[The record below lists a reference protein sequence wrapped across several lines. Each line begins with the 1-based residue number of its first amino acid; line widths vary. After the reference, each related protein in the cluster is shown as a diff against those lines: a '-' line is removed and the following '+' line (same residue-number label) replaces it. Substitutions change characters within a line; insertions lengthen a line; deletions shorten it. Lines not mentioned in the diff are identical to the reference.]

1 MSEKLHGLFQ
11 PPEPPAL
18 ENVQAEQG
26 ILASILLRNA
36 DFDAVAEI
44 LRPEHFSAPY
54 RGEIFRICGDAIRR
68 GRPADAVTLRSAFQA
83 NEAIAAYGPQKA
95 LTEILTGMMAAP
107 HSLLR
112 GYAAE
117 IVDMATR
124 RGVRALAN
132 SVLWGTNEAEDDSA
146 STIISR
152 MQDQLQSLA
161 VGADGTRQAK
171 TAASATDALLAEAEA
186 SWKAGNYLSGLDCG
200 YEELNRR
207 LRGFRPGAMYVI
219 AGRPGMGKSALGIG
233 IAVRMAIAEG
243 RGLYWSGEM
252 TGEELMGRVVSA
264 GCGLTLDTVLTGMY
278 DGPNGPEP
286 VSGTSMQR
294 IVAAGMEAKKRIPLV
309 IDDREGLNVQ
319 QIAVRA
325 RRMSREAEGLA
336 FIVIDYIGLLR
347 GSDAVRRS
355 GNRVNEVTE
364 ISGEIARMARELK
377 VPVIALSQLN
387 RQSENREDRRPAMSD
402 IRESGAI
409 EQDARCILGLYRE
422 EYALQSRIGIDGSV
436 VRNTNESDA
445 AYQKRA
451 AEFDANLERSRGKG
465 EVLILKNRG
474 GKGGIVNM
482 WFDGPTT
489 WFRDQ
494 REDERGRAW

>member
-1 MSEKLHGLFQ
+1 MSENLHGLLQ
-11 PPEPPAL
+11 PPQPPAL
-18 ENVQAEQG
+18 ENVMAEQG

-36 DFDAVAEI
+36 DFDVVAEI
-44 LRPEHFSAPY
+44 LRPEHFSARY
-54 RGEIFRICGDAIRR
+54 RGEIYRICGDAIRN
-68 GRPADAVTLRSAFQA
+68 GRFADPVTLRSAFQA
-83 NEAIAAYGPQKA
+83 NDAIAEYGPQKA
-95 LTEILTGMMAAP
+95 ITEILTGMMAAP

-112 GYAAE
+112 NYAAE

-124 RGVRALAN
+124 RGVRAIAN
-132 SVLWGTNEAEDDSA
+132 GVLWGTNEFEDDTA
-146 STIISR
+146 TAIISR
-152 MQDQLQSLA
+152 LQDQLQALA
-161 VGADGTRQAK
+161 AGSDGTRQAK
-171 TAASATDALLAEAEA
+171 TASTATDALLADTEA

-200 YEELNRR
+200 YETLNKRI
-207 LRGFRPGAMYVI
+207 RGFRAGAMYVI

-233 IAVRMAIAEG
+233 IATRMAIAEG
-243 RGLYWSGEM
+243 RGLYWTGEM
-252 TGEELMGRVVSA
+252 PAEELMGRVVSA
-264 GCGLTLDTVLTGMY
+264 RCGLTLDTVLTGMF

-286 VSGTSMQR
+286 VSGRTMER
-294 IVAAGMEAKKRIPLV
+294 IVAAGMEAKRIPLV
-309 IDDREGLNVQ
+309 IDDREGLSVQ
-319 QIAVRA
+319 QVAIRA
-325 RRMSREAEGLA
+325 RRMAREPEGLK
-336 FIVIDYIGLLR
+336 FIVLDYIGLLR

-377 VPVIALSQLN
+377 VPIIALSQLN
-387 RQSENREDRRPAMSD
+387 RQSENREDRRPGMSD

-409 EQDARCILGLYRE
+409 EQDARCILGVYRE
-422 EYALQSRIGIDGSV
+422 AHALQSRIGADGSV

-445 AYQKRA
+445 VYQKRA

-474 GKGGIVNM
+474 GKGGIVDM

-494 REDERGRAW
+494 GEDERGPAW

>member
-1 MSEKLHGLFQ
+1 VNENLHGLFQ

-44 LRPEHFSAPY
+44 LRPEHFSAKY
-54 RGEIFRICGDAIRR
+54 RGEIYRICGDAIRN
-68 GRPADAVTLRSAFQA
+68 GRFADPVTLRSAFQA
-83 NEAIAAYGPQKA
+83 NDAIVEYGPQKA
-95 LTEILTGMMAAP
+95 ITEILTGMMAAP

-112 GYAAE
+112 NYAAE

-124 RGVRALAN
+124 RGVRAIATG
-132 SVLWGTNEAEDDSA
+132 VLWGANEFEDDTA
-146 STIISR
+146 TVIISR
-152 MQDQLQSLA
+152 MQDQLQALA
-161 VGADGTRQAK
+161 AGSDGTRQAK
-171 TAASATDALLAEAEA
+171 TASVATDTLLADTEA

-200 YEELNRR
+200 YKTLNER
-207 LRGFRPGAMYVI
+207 LRGFRAGAMYVI

-233 IAVRMAIAEG
+233 IAARMAIAEG

-252 TGEELMGRVVSA
+252 PAEELMGRVVA
-264 GCGLTLDTVLTGMY
+264 ARCGLTLDTVLTGMF

-286 VSGTSMQR
+286 VSGTTMQR
-294 IVAAGMEAKKRIPLV
+294 IVSAGMEAKRIPLV
-309 IDDREGLNVQ
+309 IDDREGLSVQ
-319 QIAVRA
+319 QIAIRA
-325 RRMSREAEGLA
+325 RRMSREPEGLK
-336 FIVIDYIGLLR
+336 FIVVDYIGLLR

-422 EYALQSRIGIDGSV
+422 EYALQSRIGVDGSV

-451 AEFDANLERSRGKG
+451 TEFDANLERSRGKG

-474 GKGGIVNM
+474 GKGGIVDM

-494 REDERGRAW
+494 REDEKGKAW